1 MYDKRGLFDGLFK
14 RSFALNSV
22 QGLDVERHYTAYS
35 FSEIKLQSKRS
46 NGTTWAH
53 LPNALALYVHVPLL
67 TNPLTLLNKTTHLA
81 IVSLLSIWS
90 SESLSP
96 ISAFDFDSTR

>member
-1 MYDKRGLFDGLFK
+1 MISHKRSKRKKREIAFEGLFK

-46 NGTTWAH
+46 NGTT
-53 LPNALALYVHVPLL
+53 
-67 TNPLTLLNKTTHLA
+67 
-81 IVSLLSIWS
+81 
-90 SESLSP
+90 
-96 ISAFDFDSTR
+96 

>member
-1 MYDKRGLFDGLFK
+1 MYDKRGLFEGLFK

-46 NGTTWAH
+46 NGTT
-53 LPNALALYVHVPLL
+53 
-67 TNPLTLLNKTTHLA
+67 
-81 IVSLLSIWS
+81 
-90 SESLSP
+90 
-96 ISAFDFDSTR
+96 